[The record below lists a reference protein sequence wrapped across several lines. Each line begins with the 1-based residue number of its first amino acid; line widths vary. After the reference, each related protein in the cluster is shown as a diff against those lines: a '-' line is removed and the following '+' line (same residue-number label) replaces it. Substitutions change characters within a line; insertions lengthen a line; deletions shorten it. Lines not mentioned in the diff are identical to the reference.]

1 MGSKAR
7 KVEELEHS
15 LEENVLGILSWEV
28 LEVP

>member
-1 MGSKAR
+1 MGSEAR

-15 LEENVLGILSWEV
+15 LEENVLGILSWKE